1 MCGTPGD
8 SRKIQ
13 EENYRFAVKINCDSM
28 QFYPLYVYP
37 GTEAY
42 EWAKEKGYLRTE
54 DFSKWLKED
63 GSHNC
68 VSDMEGMT
76 ADEMVALCEK
86 NLKRYHLR
94 PRYLLMKLAQAFRD
108 PAEGWRSI
116 KSGWQL
122 VKKIVGGKRGD
133 PR

>member
-1 MCGTPGD
+1 MA
-8 SRKIQ
+8 Q
-13 EENYRFAVKINCDSM
+13 
-28 QFYPLYVYP
+28 
-37 GTEAY
+37 
-42 EWAKEKGYLRTE
+42 
-54 DFSKWLKED
+54 ED

-76 ADEMVALCEK
+76 AEEMVALCET

-94 PRYLLMKLAQAFRD
+94 PRYLLMKLAQAFKD

-122 VKKIVGGKRGD
+122 VKKIIGA
-133 PR
+133 